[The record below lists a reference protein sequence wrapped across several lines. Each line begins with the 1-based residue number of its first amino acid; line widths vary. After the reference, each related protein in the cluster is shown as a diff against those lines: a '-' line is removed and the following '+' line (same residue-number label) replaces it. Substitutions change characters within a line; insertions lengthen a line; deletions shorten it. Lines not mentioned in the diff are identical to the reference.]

1 MKYNSPVSNAKVDRM
16 IDIVGLT
23 PASRAIDVGCGQGD
37 FLFRLHQSSGTQCLG
52 VDVEPSSI
60 NDANMQLSKEGRG
73 DHLEFV
79 CSDINELP
87 VEPNSYDLA
96 VCMGASHAFA
106 DGSAAYAEAL
116 IGLRKL
122 VKPNG
127 MILIGE
133 GYWKRQP
140 DQEYLDFLGD
150 PVGVYNS
157 LEENITAAER
167 IGLTPIFASQSTLD
181 EWDDF
186 EWGYRRKFEL
196 DAITYSSDEV
206 MRQKLKNVRSWNAYY
221 RMFGRTTMGY
231 AHYIFLNTMDTTD
244 VEHAR

>member
-1 MKYNSPVSNAKVDRM
+1 MKFNSPVSNAKVDQM

-23 PASRAIDVGCGQGD
+23 STSCAIDVGCGQGS
-37 FLFRLHQSSGTQCLG
+37 FLIRLHQSSGAQCLG

-60 NDANMQLSKEGRG
+60 SDANLQLGKNGQG
-73 DHLEFV
+73 DKLEFV
-79 CSDINELP
+79 CSDIEELSI
-87 VEPNSYDLA
+87 ESNSYDLA
-96 VCMGASHAFA
+96 ICMGASHAFA
-106 DGSAAYAEAL
+106 DGSAAYGEAL
-116 IGLRKL
+116 SGLRNL

-133 GYWKRQP
+133 GYWKCPP

-157 LEENITAAER
+157 FEENITVAER
-167 IGLTPIFASQSTLD
+167 LGLTPIFASQSTLD

-196 DAITYSSDEV
+196 DAIAHSNDDV
-206 MRQKLKNVRSWNAYY
+206 MLQKLKNVRSWNAYY
-221 RMFGRTTMGY
+221 RAFGRTTMGY
-231 AHYIFLNTMDTTD
+231 AHYIFLNTIAPVDS
-244 VEHAR
+244 